1 MISRTGYLL
10 TTNWCRQDSVLIPL
24 KMHSVLDCTHHLVG
38 RAAVKSFVV
47 VVNVLLSD
55 EAAALV
61 EVNSFLI
68 ALLHVP

>member
-1 MISRTGYLL
+1 M
-10 TTNWCRQDSVLIPL
+10 LIPL

-38 RAAVKSFVV
+38 GATVKSLVV
-47 VVNVLLSD
+47 VVNVFLGD

-61 EVNSFLI
+61 EVDGFLI